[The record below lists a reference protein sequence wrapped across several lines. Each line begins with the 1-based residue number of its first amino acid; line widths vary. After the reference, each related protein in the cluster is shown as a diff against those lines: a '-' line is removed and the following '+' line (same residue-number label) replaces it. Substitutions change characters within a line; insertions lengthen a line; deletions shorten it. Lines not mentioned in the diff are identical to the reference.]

1 MGKGTVVAALT
12 RLRPDIVV
20 SVSATTRPR
29 RPDEIDGLHYHFL
42 SPEEF
47 DALVTGDGLLEWAEF
62 AGRRYGTPAAPVEA
76 ALATGA
82 TVVLEID
89 VQGARQVRARLPE
102 VTAIFLLPPDMDTL
116 RQRLALR
123 GTEDPADVARRMA
136 AARAEIAEA
145 AWFDHTVINDD
156 VSTAAQAIARILD
169 R

>member
-1 MGKGTVVAALT
+1 MVAALT

-29 RPDEIDGLHYHFL
+29 RPDEVDGRHYHFL

-47 DALVTGDGLLEWAEF
+47 DALVAGDGLLEWAEF
-62 AGRRYGTPAAPVEA
+62 AGRRYGTPAAPVED
-76 ALATGA
+76 ALAAGA

-89 VQGARQVRARLPE
+89 VQGARQVRARLPG

-116 RQRLALR
+116 RHRLALR

-136 AARAEIAEA
+136 AARAELAEA
-145 AWFDHTVINDD
+145 AWFDHTVVNDD
-156 VSTAAQAIARILD
+156 VPTAAQAIARILD